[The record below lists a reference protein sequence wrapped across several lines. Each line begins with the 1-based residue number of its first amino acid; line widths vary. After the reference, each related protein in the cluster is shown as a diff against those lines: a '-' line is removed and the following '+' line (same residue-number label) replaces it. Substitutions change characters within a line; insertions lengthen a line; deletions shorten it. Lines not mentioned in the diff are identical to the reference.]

1 MDDKHKYNIIM
12 IYQNYKFK
20 LINILLFYL
29 SMILLKFNF
38 LNNNKKYFYL
48 NIYKISDS

>member
-1 MDDKHKYNIIM
+1 MDDKHKYNIII

-29 SMILLKFNF
+29 STKLLKLKFF
-38 LNNNKKYFYL
+38 K
-48 NIYKISDS
+48 S